1 MENDTNS
8 DEQTDGSVRVPMP
21 GDGPNASTASNAVA
35 SELFL
40 REPYEGPAKNDYFN
54 KGRVLYKAARN
65 GKWKDVQGICNG
77 NEGRRAFITAGHETA
92 LHISALAG
100 NVEFVEELLKDLIP
114 EDLQIINKKGNT
126 ALVLAA
132 ANGNVEIAEKLID
145 KSPGLQD
152 FIGTGSDGTAA
163 SLPVMM
169 AARLGNGRMVEA
181 LRGRTQL
188 TNELK
193 GELMKECIDSDLFDS
208 ARKILGK
215 HKRLAVSDP
224 SILEKLATKPMAEAT
239 EKRIWETFFC
249 WGRKQEDSRHIQA
262 LELLKDILKLVFTEN
277 DFNIQSVVSI
287 AGRLLFDAAEQ
298 GNFHFVK
305 WLIYY
310 YPEIV
315 WKMDTD
321 HLSMFHVAV
330 KFRHE
335 RIFSLLYNMD
345 EVRKLVTTYQEKDTN
360 NNMLHLAATLAPKDK
375 LDSVIGAAFQM
386 QRAICWYKAVEKIVP
401 PAYRNM
407 PNETVDDETD
417 DAPKRP
423 ADIFDKQHEKLLE
436 DGEKWM
442 KNTAKSCMVV
452 AALTATVMFSSAFT
466 VRTWGLQ

>member
-40 REPYEGPAKNDYFN
+40 REPYEGPAKNDYFIT
-54 KGRVLYKAARN
+54 GRLLYKAARN

-208 ARKILGK
+208 ARKILGE

-239 EKRIWETFFC
+239 EKRI
-249 WGRKQEDSRHIQA
+249 
-262 LELLKDILKLVFTEN
+262 
-277 DFNIQSVVSI
+277 
-287 AGRLLFDAAEQ
+287 
-298 GNFHFVK
+298 
-305 WLIYY
+305 
-310 YPEIV
+310 
-315 WKMDTD
+315 
-321 HLSMFHVAV
+321 
-330 KFRHE
+330 
-335 RIFSLLYNMD
+335 
-345 EVRKLVTTYQEKDTN
+345 
-360 NNMLHLAATLAPKDK
+360 
-375 LDSVIGAAFQM
+375 
-386 QRAICWYKAVEKIVP
+386 
-401 PAYRNM
+401 
-407 PNETVDDETD
+407 
-417 DAPKRP
+417 
-423 ADIFDKQHEKLLE
+423 
-436 DGEKWM
+436 
-442 KNTAKSCMVV
+442 
-452 AALTATVMFSSAFT
+452 
-466 VRTWGLQ
+466 